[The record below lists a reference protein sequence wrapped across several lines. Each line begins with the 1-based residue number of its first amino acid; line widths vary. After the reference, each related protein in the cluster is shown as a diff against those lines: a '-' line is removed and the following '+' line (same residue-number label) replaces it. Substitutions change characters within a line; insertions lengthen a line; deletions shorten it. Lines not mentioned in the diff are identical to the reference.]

1 LGALTEAGNESGIQR
16 EKARFFF
23 PLFFQHVAKARWKE
37 KHDGA
42 IILERMFLVNG
53 YIISRPVE
61 LDCFECEKGEKIPD
75 ESFIGNSVFKRRR
88 IHPFSQI

>member
-1 LGALTEAGNESGIQR
+1 MM
-16 EKARFFF
+16 
-23 PLFFQHVAKARWKE
+23 
-37 KHDGA
+37 

-75 ESFIGNSVFKRRR
+75 ETFIGNFIFKRRR
-88 IHPFSQI
+88 IHPFSRI